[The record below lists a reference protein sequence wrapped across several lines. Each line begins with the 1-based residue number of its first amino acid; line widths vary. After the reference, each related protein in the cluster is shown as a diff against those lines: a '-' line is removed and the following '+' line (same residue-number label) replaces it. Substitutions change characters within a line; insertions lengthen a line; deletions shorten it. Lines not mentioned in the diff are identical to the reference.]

1 MTDLPDLG
9 DARLLVPIR
18 GADPDRR
25 PPEGLDV
32 ADLAGRQDD
41 PVRPVVVDLDGGP
54 TMLLFTSA
62 DAARRWRPSISALA
76 ARGDR
81 LLALAERMRVAQ
93 VVIDVADPPA
103 RRITV
108 IENGPQVPPGSGGWR
123 IRGLAGPLLPG
134 DLHRL
139 RRRLGASPAVASAHV
154 VEVTDPRT
162 RTDHVVLALDVPE
175 VTTEAAERVAR
186 ELLPDVLPLL
196 PGRLYHG
203 VQVTV
208 MTDPGFRENVRGA
221 DAPVYERG

>member
-1 MTDLPDLG
+1 MTDLSDLP
-9 DARLLVPIR
+9 ARLLVPIR

-25 PPEGLDV
+25 PPDDLDV
-32 ADLAGRQDD
+32 GALTGRPGDR
-41 PVRPVVVDLDGGP
+41 VRPVVVDLDGHP

-81 LLALAERMRVAQ
+81 LLALADRMEVAQ
-93 VVIDVADPPA
+93 VAIDVADPSA
-103 RRITV
+103 RRIAV
-108 IENGPQVPPGSGGWR
+108 KAGSRVPQGGGAWR
-123 IRGLAGPLLPG
+123 VRGLAGPLLPG

-139 RRRLGASPAVASAHV
+139 RRRLSASPAVTSAHV

-162 RTDHVVLALDVPE
+162 RTDQVVLALEVPE
-175 VTTEAAERVAR
+175 VSTEAAERVAR

-203 VQVTV
+203 IQVTV
-208 MTDPGFRENVRGA
+208 ITDRAFREHVRRA